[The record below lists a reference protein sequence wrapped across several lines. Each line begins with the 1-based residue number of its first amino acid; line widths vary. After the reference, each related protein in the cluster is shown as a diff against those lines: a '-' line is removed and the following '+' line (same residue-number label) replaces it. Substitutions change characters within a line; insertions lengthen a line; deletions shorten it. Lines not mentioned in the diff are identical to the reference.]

1 MISRTDRSCAKAAE
15 HAKTVSIASIRILIG
30 IAPVDLENRRKAQG

>member
-15 HAKTVSIASIRILIG
+15 HVKTVSIASIKILIG
-30 IAPVDLENRRKAQG
+30 IAPVVVESLIG